1 MDLLSKISREHGQVY
16 ESLAVFEKISAF
28 EQASEPFE
36 NMRDFFRD
44 LLLPHFQ
51 FEEEHIF
58 PVMLAKASEQE
69 KAVTRDIAYEHYKI
83 TAAFGRLS
91 AVWGSVSDGEANVIF
106 KNIIKMI
113 LDHTRKEDISLYP
126 AFKKY
131 L

>member
-58 PVMLAKASEQE
+58 PVMLVKASEQE
-69 KAVTRDIAYEHYKI
+69 KRENLEFHLVPWSGVEFCAQNLDD
-83 TAAFGRLS
+83 FG
-91 AVWGSVSDGEANVIF
+91 
-106 KNIIKMI
+106 
-113 LDHTRKEDISLYP
+113 
-126 AFKKY
+126 
-131 L
+131 